1 MAKILDRNILGNV
14 NQGKVMDDLE
24 KQDENID
31 AIFRSNKSQRF

>member
-1 MAKILDRNILGNV
+1 MTKILDRNILGNV

-31 AIFRSNKSQRF
+31 AIFRNNKSQRF

>member
-31 AIFRSNKSQRF
+31 AIFKNIKSQRF

>member
-31 AIFRSNKSQRF
+31 AIFRNNKSQRF